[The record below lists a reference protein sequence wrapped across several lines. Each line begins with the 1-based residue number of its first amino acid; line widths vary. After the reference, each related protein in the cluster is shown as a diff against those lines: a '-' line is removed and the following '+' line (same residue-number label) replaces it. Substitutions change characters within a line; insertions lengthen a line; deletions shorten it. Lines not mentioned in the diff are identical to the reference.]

1 MPACGR
7 PALAYA
13 RSALAPTVLVP
24 TVALPGALQYALA
37 PELAPLLPLFN
48 SQQLAVMLTVGTL
61 VQPTTK
67 AQYLARSVP
76 LPPKLFSH
84 NDQQSVWQSSAPEG
98 ATSGWGGT
106 HLILGGRVN
115 GRRFYGTAPVIAN
128 NGPDEVGQGHQSRR
142 PKTVMQ
148 LYLVSVGLRLAES
161 ADLAP
166 PWTKLNRGPR

>member
-1 MPACGR
+1 MVARVLEPTNLYGPNDNYDLANSHVL
-7 PALAYA
+7 PALIRKAHEA
-13 RSALAPTVLVP
+13 QLRGDAQRGHAGAAHHQGAV
-24 TVALPGALQYALA
+24 PGALGALA
-37 PELAPLLPLFN
+37 TQAVLAQRP
-48 SQQLAVMLTVGTL
+48 AVGVAI
-61 VQPTTK
+61 VR
-67 AQYLARSVP
+67 AR
-76 LPPKLFSH
+76 
-84 NDQQSVWQSSAPEG
+84 G

-148 LYLVSVGLRLAES
+148 LYQVSVGLRLAES